1 MALKRGGRRLVDS
14 FNTFTAATR
23 FTMDI
28 EVPQR
33 FIKTLYVW
41 VRGTLTISAVTVP
54 GTVHTDG
61 PANIVRQLE
70 LLVDGKT
77 VKIGSGPSFLRLA
90 QKYMQGSLVNNG
102 LISANAGVYPFEV
115 LIPLM
120 FEMPSSISPI
130 DSLLDGRF
138 ISNITLNLT
147 WNAATNM
154 IVNNTSTL
162 ALTVTT
168 AQVYIDDTEPFDT
181 GARKFWTFREIE
193 TTVAG
198 IVTNTGSRLEVPFSP
213 GNILRAIQLRA
224 IDGVDLSD
232 AIINSLNLRIN
243 GGEERPYTDL
253 EDDFLQALGI
263 AEFGVDFL
271 PDGYYHL
278 ELAESG
284 RPAMTGLGAKL
295 EGQAINSLDLIADTT
310 VGAGATSVVIHTAEM
325 VPPEIS
331 GIGV

>member
-1 MALKRGGRRLVDS
+1 MSLKRGGRRLIDS
-14 FNTFTAATR
+14 FNTFTASTR

-33 FIKTLYVW
+33 FIKNLFVW

-61 PANIVRQLE
+61 PANIVGQLE

-77 VKIGSGPSFLRLA
+77 VKIGSGASFLRMA
-90 QKYMQGSLVNNG
+90 QKYMQSSLINNG

-115 LIPLM
+115 FIPLM

-130 DSLLDGRF
+130 DALLDGRF
-138 ISNITLNLT
+138 VSNMTLNLT
-147 WNAATNM
+147 WNAAANL

-162 ALTVTT
+162 ALTGVT

-193 TTVAG
+193 TTIAG
-198 IVTNTGSRLEVPFSP
+198 IVTNVTSRLEVPFSP
-213 GNILRAIQLRA
+213 GNILRAIQIRS

-243 GGEERPYTDL
+243 GGEETPYADL
-253 EDDFLQALGI
+253 EDDFLQSLAL
-263 AEFGVDFL
+263 AEFGVDYL

-278 ELAESG
+278 ELAEGG

-295 EGQAINSLDLIADTT
+295 EGQAVNSVDLIANTT
-310 VGAGATSVVIHTAEM
+310 VGVGATSIVLHTAEM